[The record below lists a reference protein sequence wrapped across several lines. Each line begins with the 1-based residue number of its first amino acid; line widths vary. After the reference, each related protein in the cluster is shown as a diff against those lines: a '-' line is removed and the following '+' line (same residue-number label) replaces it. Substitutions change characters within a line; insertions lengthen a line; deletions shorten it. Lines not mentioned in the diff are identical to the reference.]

1 MRLCFNATEFNFVG
15 TIKCDLSML
24 STVQAKSFWP
34 ALYLYTNKR
43 IKLQKNIFC
52 NLTLQIESGMFV

>member
-1 MRLCFNATEFNFVG
+1 
-15 TIKCDLSML
+15 ML

-43 IKLQKNIFC
+43 IKLQNFLMLINFEMWNVMFTADQSVK
-52 NLTLQIESGMFV
+52 ESD

>member
-1 MRLCFNATEFNFVG
+1 M
-15 TIKCDLSML
+15 CDLSML

-43 IKLQKNIFC
+43 IKLQKKKFPNARSIIHYEKK
-52 NLTLQIESGMFV
+52 NKYVRYMI